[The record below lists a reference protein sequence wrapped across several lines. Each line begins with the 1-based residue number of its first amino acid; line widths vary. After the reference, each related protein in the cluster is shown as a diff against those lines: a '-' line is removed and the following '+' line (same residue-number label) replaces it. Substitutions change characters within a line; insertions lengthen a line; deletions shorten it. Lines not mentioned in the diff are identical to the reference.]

1 MKKKHYF
8 YDDLGRQYYDYYEEE
23 PSLFE
28 TLATW
33 IFNLIAASIF
43 AFIFVAILAVSFL
56 YGGAIAWINTYKHT
70 FLCLLDAGIFVTIR
84 LFWKTIPYTYIAY
97 RGIKAAVLYNRFP
110 AEKLVVCNLI
120 VSFLATFNG
129 FEHSMGQRIGE
140 TLSATLSISIVPIL
154 VMYLIFYFRKR
165 RNE

>member
-1 MKKKHYF
+1 M
-8 YDDLGRQYYDYYEEE
+8 
-23 PSLFE
+23 
-28 TLATW
+28 
-33 IFNLIAASIF
+33 
-43 AFIFVAILAVSFL
+43 
-56 YGGAIAWINTYKHT
+56 AWINTYKHT

>member
-1 MKKKHYF
+1 MRKIHYF

-23 PSLFE
+23 PSPFE
-28 TLATW
+28 RLATW
-33 IFNLIAASIF
+33 IFHLMLASVF

-56 YGGAIAWINTYKHT
+56 YGGTMAWINTYKHT

-97 RGIKAAVLYNRFP
+97 RGIKAAVLYKRFS

-140 TLSATLSISIVPIL
+140 TLSATLSISIVPSL

>member
-1 MKKKHYF
+1 MKIHYF

-23 PSLFE
+23 PSPFE
-28 TLATW
+28 KLVTR
-33 IFNLIAASIF
+33 IFHLILTSVF

-56 YGGAIAWINTYKHT
+56 YGGTMAWIDTYKHT

-97 RGIKAAVLYNRFP
+97 RGIKAAVLYKRFL
-110 AEKLVVCNLI
+110 ALRLVVCKLI
-120 VSFLATFNG
+120 VSFLATLNG

-140 TLSATLSISIVPIL
+140 TLGATLSISIVPIL
-154 VMYLIFYFRKR
+154 VMYLIFYFRNR
-165 RNE
+165 WC